1 MCIGQIFVRQSAKRH
16 FAIWSILWALYN
28 THEDFIKTENTIL
41 ARCCIKI
48 QNKIT
53 RLAFHDMFNDIKI
66 VKIENSY
73 SKCLNQKKNHL
84 SARLH
89 VLMGYH
95 STEKASKSLYKQT

>member
-48 QNKIT
+48 QKQDNEIGLS
-53 RLAFHDMFNDIKI
+53 RH
-66 VKIENSY
+66 VQRY
-73 SKCLNQKKNHL
+73 KNC
-84 SARLH
+84 
-89 VLMGYH
+89 
-95 STEKASKSLYKQT
+95 KN

>member
-41 ARCCIKI
+41 VRCCIKI
-48 QNKIT
+48 LRNKIT
-53 RLAFHDMFNDIKI
+53 RLAFQDMFNDIKI
-66 VKIENSY
+66 ENFY